1 MRISMKK
8 KIAKGLL
15 LSSFPI
21 VVIGYFLQTILIPIQ
36 DFNTLTKEEIKKIQ
50 LDVAINY
57 PLGTFMLYV
66 GGILFLFSSTYLV
79 ITKCRNKK
87 GI

>member
-36 DFNTLTKEEIKKIQ
+36 DFNTLTKEEIKKYN
-50 LDVAINY
+50 L
-57 PLGTFMLYV
+57 ML
-66 GGILFLFSSTYLV
+66 L
-79 ITKCRNKK
+79 
-87 GI
+87 